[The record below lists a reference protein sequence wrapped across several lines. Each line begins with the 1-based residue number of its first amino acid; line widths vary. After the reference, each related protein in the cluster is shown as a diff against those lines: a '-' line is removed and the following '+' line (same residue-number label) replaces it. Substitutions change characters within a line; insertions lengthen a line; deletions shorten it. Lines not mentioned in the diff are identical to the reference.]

1 MLGDAIRDALPRL
14 RAQAESMM
22 VDACTVRRV
31 TGELTD
37 DDGNVSN
44 VYAAVYDG
52 KCRVP
57 PPTVQAST
65 PEVGGATVTVRRQEV
80 HFPVGAF
87 RPAVG
92 QVIDITGCPTDPFM
106 VGRVFRVTD
115 PGTGANATAYRVAV
129 EEVS

>member
-1 MLGDAIRDALPRL
+1 MLGDTIREALPRL

-22 VDACTVRRV
+22 VDTCTVRRV

-37 DDGNVSN
+37 DDGNVTPAY
-44 VYAAVYDG
+44 VAVYSG

-65 PEVGGATVTVRRQEV
+65 PEVGGASMTVRRQEI

-87 RPAVG
+87 RPTVG

-106 VGRVFRVTD
+106 VGRTFRVTD

-129 EEVS
+129 EEES